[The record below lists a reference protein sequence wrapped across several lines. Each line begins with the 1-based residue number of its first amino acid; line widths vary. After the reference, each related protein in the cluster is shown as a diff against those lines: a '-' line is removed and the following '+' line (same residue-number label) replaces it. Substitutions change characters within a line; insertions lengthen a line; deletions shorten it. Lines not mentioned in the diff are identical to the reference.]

1 VDLTW
6 QLRTFG
12 ELTAAELYAILA
24 LRQQVFVVEQKC
36 CYQDADGLD
45 RVSRHLWAHRGD
57 GLIAAYLRIVP
68 AGAKFAEVSIGRVLT
83 APQARGTGLGREL
96 MERGIAAVGNV
107 PLRISAQSYLE
118 KFYIELGFTRV
129 SDVYDDDG
137 IPHIDMTR

>member
-1 VDLTW
+1 MDLTW

-12 ELTAAELYAILA
+12 ELTAAELYAIMA

-36 CYQDADGLD
+36 AYMDADGLD
-45 RVSRHLWAHRGD
+45 MVSRHLWGCQPT

-68 AGAKFAEVSIGRVLT
+68 AGAKFDEVSIGRVVT
-83 APQARGTGLGREL
+83 SPHVRGTGLGREL
-96 MERGIAAVGNV
+96 MKRGIAAVGAV
-107 PLRISAQSYLE
+107 PLRISAQAYLE
-118 KFYIELGFTRV
+118 RFYCELGFARV